1 MNNADDSIGNEGD
14 RVGIE
19 WVGEGSAS
27 RGCPNR
33 EHQDRCDRARGG
45 RSHERDAFT
54 PSPRLWEIKDG
65 WCRTP
70 GNDETG
76 AITTKQTHRGG
87 TASYTW
93 CFHDDC
99 VIHLPGFKDPQRGS
113 LLNVRQ
119 PASRPGP
126 RAIESRSRASVDT
139 CTITVLREDRRTG
152 CSDPASIPSSRRVFA
167 GGAWGRIDRRSGRRA
182 VSGRRQV
189 RGSSTE
195 QRRAA

>member
-1 MNNADDSIGNEGD
+1 MTRLAT
-14 RVGIE
+14 RGIE
-19 WVGEGSAS
+19 LVLNGLGKGQRREDVQTAS
-27 RGCPNR
+27 IKIGAI
-33 EHQDRCDRARGG
+33 ARGAG
-45 RSHERDAFT
+45 GLTSGT
-54 PSPRLWEIKDG
+54 LSPRLLVSGKSRMDG
-65 WCRTP
+65 VAHLATTRP
-70 GNDETG
+70 GP
-76 AITTKQTHRGG
+76 ITTKQTHRGG